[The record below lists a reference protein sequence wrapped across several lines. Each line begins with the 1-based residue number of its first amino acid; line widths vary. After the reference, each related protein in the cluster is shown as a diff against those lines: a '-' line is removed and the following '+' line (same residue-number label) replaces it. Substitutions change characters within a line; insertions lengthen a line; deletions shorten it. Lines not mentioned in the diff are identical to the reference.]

1 MLNERKRKKSDV
13 IIQHT
18 HSLVYL
24 RSTYARLLFFVLLRK
39 KQDFLKEKCKKMS
52 TKGQEDITED
62 DIQVGGTADVKWRKN
77 GQSATYPAK
86 LEKSRRTKAG
96 VIEYK

>member
-1 MLNERKRKKSDV
+1 M
-13 IIQHT
+13 
-18 HSLVYL
+18 
-24 RSTYARLLFFVLLRK
+24 
-39 KQDFLKEKCKKMS
+39 KEKCKKMS
-52 TKGQEDITED
+52 SKRQEDITED